1 MHRRG
6 AERRRF
12 VRIDDEVV
20 ASVERTGAPGKDG
33 RTLNFSAGGVLML
46 LDEYIDQGSDLS
58 VALSFDDDTVVR
70 FAARVVRIRTLSDRT
85 HEIAAEFIGGS
96 AEEQRR
102 LQEQIARRTH
112 DAPSPPPLSA

>member
-6 AERRRF
+6 IERRRF

-20 ASVERTGAPGKDG
+20 ASVERTGEPERDG
-33 RTLNFSAGGVLML
+33 RTLNFSAGGVLLL
-46 LDEYIDQGSDLS
+46 LDEYIDQGCDLQ
-58 VALSFDDDTVVR
+58 VALAFDDDTVVR
-70 FAARVVRIRTLSDRT
+70 FAARVVRIRTLSDHT

-102 LQEQIARRTH
+102 LQEQIARRTNT
-112 DAPSPPPLSA
+112 APAPPPLSA